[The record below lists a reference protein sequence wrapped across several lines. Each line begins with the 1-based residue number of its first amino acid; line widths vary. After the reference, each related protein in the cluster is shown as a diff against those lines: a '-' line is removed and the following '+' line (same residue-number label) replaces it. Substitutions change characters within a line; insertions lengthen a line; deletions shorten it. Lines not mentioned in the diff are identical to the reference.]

1 MEQTQGWHLDRR
13 ISIGHLVTTAT
24 LLVAMML
31 WAGRMDTR
39 ISLLEVSL
47 TRQVAVD
54 RRQDEAT
61 QRLREEIREE
71 LRSLN
76 EKMDRYLGERSKPRG
91 GSLPTTRATG
101 GPARGTA

>member
-1 MEQTQGWHLDRR
+1 MEETGGWHLDRR
-13 ISIGHLVTTAT
+13 ISLGHLVTTAT

-39 ISLLEVSL
+39 TSLLEVSL
-47 TRQVAVD
+47 NRQAAVD

-61 QRLREEIREE
+61 QQLREEIRAE
-71 LRSLN
+71 LRALN
-76 EKMDRYLGERSKPRG
+76 EKMDRYLGDAKPRHQMV
-91 GSLPTTRATG
+91 PTQDASG